1 MQSTRLGPLGA
12 AALLLVMC
20 GVTAC
25 APPSLR
31 ELAQSAGGAVE
42 AAASVMRPSPPS
54 SGDALLDFLAGAEEG
69 EARELEDSA
78 TGIRLRVTAGRAYH
92 AASGRLCRRYIAV
105 STAIP
110 GEDEEGLVCEGTN
123 GYWARAGL
131 LAPVSP

>member
-1 MQSTRLGPLGA
+1 MPSARPGPLGA

-20 GVTAC
+20 SVSAC
-25 APPSLR
+25 APPTLR
-31 ELAQSAGGAVE
+31 ELTQGAGGAVE
-42 AAASVMRPSPPS
+42 AVASVMRPSQRS

-78 TGIRLRVTAGRAYH
+78 TGTRLRVTAGRAYH
-92 AASGRLCRRYIAV
+92 AASGRLCRRYTAVIAV
-105 STAIP
+105 GP
-110 GEDEEGLVCEGTN
+110 GDDDEGLVCEDTN